1 MPEIRDPVHG
11 PISLS
16 RSELRVV
23 DNPVYQRL
31 RSVKQLGFAEMVF
44 PGATHNRYLHGLGAM
59 HLAGRAFDSVFDE
72 VPWMDGADRVR
83 LRQTVRLGALLHDV
97 GHPPLSHTLESIL
110 PHLSEVPLDHSGE
123 CPDRQASHEDMTLTL
138 ITKSDL
144 SDVIREA
151 FASEGISPE
160 AVAGLV
166 SRDLPVESGAYS
178 VGSRNLRP
186 LLSQLVS
193 SEIDV
198 DRMDY
203 LLRDAFFTGT
213 TYGRFDRDW
222 LLGSLT
228 YHEDGSEN
236 VSLALHGRAIYSF
249 EDFLLS
255 RYHMFLMVYFH
266 QRTNAYDRMLLRFF
280 DTLEPA
286 VVLPGDAAGYLLWD
300 DSAIQAILRE
310 NSENVWAQRILSRR
324 PIRRVLDLKGDR
336 VAELQPL
343 VEDQLKSAGIAAEW
357 MTSKGVL
364 SKYHGKRDDPMSRI
378 HVAFDSHSGRE
389 GTLPLEQATGLF
401 SRYRDPTILL
411 RLYTVDT
418 DVDRA
423 RKLVMEVLRDSE
435 SLDLLA

>member
-1 MPEIRDPVHG
+1 
-11 PISLS
+11 
-16 RSELRVV
+16 
-23 DNPVYQRL
+23 
-31 RSVKQLGFAEMVF
+31 
-44 PGATHNRYLHGLGAM
+44 
-59 HLAGRAFDSVFDE
+59 
-72 VPWMDGADRVR
+72 
-83 LRQTVRLGALLHDV
+83 
-97 GHPPLSHTLESIL
+97 
-110 PHLSEVPLDHSGE
+110 
-123 CPDRQASHEDMTLTL
+123 MTLTL

-144 SDVIREA
+144 ADVIRDS
-151 FASEGISPE
+151 FAEEGISPE

-166 SRDLPVESGAYS
+166 SRDLPVPAAAYS
-178 VGSRNLRP
+178 AGARNLRP

-203 LLRDAFFTGT
+203 LSRDAFFTGT

-228 YHEDGSEN
+228 HHEDGEGN
-236 VSLALHGRAIYSF
+236 VSLGLHGRAIYSF

-280 DTLEPA
+280 DTLETP
-286 VVLPGDAAGYLLWD
+286 VVLPGDSEGYLQWD
-300 DSAIQAILRE
+300 DPAIYAILRG
-310 NSENVWAQRILSRR
+310 NHDNIWARRILTRR
-324 PIRRVLDLKGDR
+324 PIRRVLDLKGER
-336 VAELQPL
+336 VAELRPL
-343 VEDQLKSAGIAAEW
+343 VEDGLKSAGIEAEW

-389 GTLPLEQATGLF
+389 GTLPLEQATDLF

-411 RLYTVDT
+411 RLYAVDA
-418 DVDRA
+418 DVARA
-423 RKLVMEVLRDSE
+423 RELVLQVLRDSE